1 MSTSPAPV
9 RSWWSRASWV
19 LVLVLGI
26 ATYVAEQQVMLATRN
41 PNLFPSL
48 LLLGAA
54 VVPMTV
60 LAYAATS
67 SRTAL
72 APSTWVAVSA
82 FFGGVVGTLSA
93 GVLEYDVLT
102 RLGVGSMLAVGVIEE
117 ATKLVVPLVVLLLVG
132 RWYPFAGVVLG
143 VASGAGFATLETMGY
158 GFTALLASR
167 GDVLAAERTLQLRA
181 LLAPA
186 GHVAWTG
193 VAAAALAAALGARE
207 PGRRSRA
214 TRRFAWTFV
223 AVVLLHAAWDG
234 LPSTAVRVAVAVVSV
249 GWLLLVVHRPHVA
262 ARGAE
267 PMTGWPPGASYGVR
281 A

>member
-1 MSTSPAPV
+1 MTTGPAPV
-9 RSWWSRASWV
+9 RSLWSRASWL
-19 LVLVLGI
+19 LVLLLGV
-26 ATYVAEQQVMLATRN
+26 AAYVAEQQVMLATRN

-60 LAYAATS
+60 LTYAATS
-67 SRTAL
+67 SRTVL
-72 APSTWVAVSA
+72 APTAWVAVSA
-82 FFGGVVGTLSA
+82 LFGGVVGTLSA

-102 RLGVGSMLAVGVIEE
+102 RLGIGSMLAVGLIEE
-117 ATKLVVPLVVLLLVG
+117 AAKLVVPLVVLLLVG
-132 RWYPFAGVVLG
+132 RRYPFSGVVLG

-158 GFTALLASR
+158 GFTALLASQ
-167 GDVLAAERTLQLRA
+167 GNVLAAEQTLQLRA

-193 VAAAALAAALGARE
+193 VAAAALAAALGTRD
-207 PGRRSRA
+207 PGQRSRA

-249 GWLLLVVHRPHVA
+249 GWLLLVVHRTHVA
-262 ARGAE
+262 ARAVE
-267 PMTGWPPGASYGVR
+267 APAGWPPAASGLR